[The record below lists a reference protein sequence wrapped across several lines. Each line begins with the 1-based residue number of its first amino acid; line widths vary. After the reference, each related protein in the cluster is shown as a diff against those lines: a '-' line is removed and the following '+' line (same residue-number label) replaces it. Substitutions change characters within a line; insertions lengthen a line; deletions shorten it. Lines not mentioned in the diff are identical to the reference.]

1 MAMLCACSG
10 EQFQL
15 EEAPQ
20 SPESLA
26 TRDFSVS
33 GLSTRTGGDWESRFD
48 DSQVDDVESTL
59 KETLSLNYEEA
70 RALLGRLEYQRGNFD
85 AALQVFQGIDIRGLR
100 VKMAKAIAERT
111 RPRRARSKGQHLQTN
126 LMSMHSV
133 TLILEAMLLKSKSLE
148 GLGRARDAAIECRN
162 ILDIVESAW
171 PHGLPEGIGH
181 DSKLKE
187 MFHKA
192 LELLPK
198 LWKQAGFLEEAIA
211 AYRCALVTPW
221 NLDPQRCAILQKDLA
236 ATLLYGGVEVTLPPQ
251 LQLLWG
257 SAAPTS
263 NVEEAILLLFILMKK
278 VAFQEIS
285 WDPEI
290 MDHLIY
296 ALAVS
301 EQYEI
306 LASHIEQLL
315 PGIYSR
321 AERWYILALC
331 YAAAGLDDVAI
342 NILRK
347 TLGKSEK
354 KHKPHLSTVLLG
366 AKLCNKNPIH
376 AYEGIHFGMKAFQL
390 TKNEENHLMGVASHL
405 LGVSYG
411 LCARSSISDSQR
423 LFFQKESL
431 KLLQLALTIERDNP
445 EVLYSLGMENAI
457 QRNIHAAVENA
468 AEYLDKITGSSTDGW
483 KLLCLVVSAQ
493 QNLKDSEAIV
503 DLAVQETGEVD
514 GMALLRLKAL
524 LQAAQQQPKHSI
536 ETYRTLLAM
545 IQAQREVGSHISNN
559 EVKPERKVEME
570 AWLDLSAIYMKL
582 GSWADSHVCLD
593 KAKSI
598 GLFSPESWHATG
610 VLFEAQSLHK
620 EALTAF
626 LISLSL
632 EPEHVPSMVSTASV
646 LRVLGGDAMVIA
658 KSFLMNA
665 LRLDPANHDAWMNL
679 GFISKIEGE
688 LEQAA
693 DCFQAAYEL
702 SQSSPVHKF
711 V

>member
-1 MAMLCACSG
+1 MLCACSG

-33 GLSTRTGGDWESRFD
+33 GLSTRTGGDWDSRFD
-48 DSQVDDVESTL
+48 DCQVDDVESTL

-100 VKMAKAIAERT
+100 TRMSKAIAERT
-111 RPRRARSKGQHLQTN
+111 RQRRTRSKGGNLQVN
-126 LMSMHSV
+126 LMSLHSV
-133 TLILEAMLLKSKSLE
+133 SLILEAMLLKSKSLE

-171 PHGLPEGIGH
+171 PHGMPEGIGD

-198 LWKQAGFLEEAIA
+198 LWKQAGFLEEAIG
-211 AYRCALVTPW
+211 AYRHALVKPW
-221 NLDPQRCAILQKDLA
+221 NLDVKRWACLQKDLA
-236 ATLLYGGVEVTLPPQ
+236 TTLLYGGVEVTLPPQ

-257 SAAPTS
+257 CATPAS
-263 NVEEAILLLFILMKK
+263 NIEEAILLLFILMKK
-278 VAFQEIS
+278 VAYQEIS

-290 MDHLIY
+290 MDHLTY
-296 ALAVS
+296 ALSVS
-301 EQYEI
+301 GQYEI

-315 PGIYSR
+315 PGVYSR

-331 YAAAGLDDVAI
+331 YAAAGLDHIAI

-347 TLGKSEK
+347 TLGQSEK
-354 KHKPHLSTVLLG
+354 KHKPHLPSLLLG
-366 AKLCNKNPIH
+366 TKLCNKNTMRAH
-376 AYEGIHFGMKAFQL
+376 EGMDFGMRAFQL
-390 TKNEENHLMGVASHL
+390 AKNEENHLMGVASHL
-405 LGVSYG
+405 LGVLYG
-411 LCARSSISDSQR
+411 LCARTSISDSQR
-423 LFFQKESL
+423 LYFQKESL
-431 KLLQLALTIERDNP
+431 KLLQLAVTIERDDP
-445 EVLYSLGMENAI
+445 EVIYSLGMQNAV

-468 AEYLDKITGSSTDGW
+468 AEYLDKMAGSSTDGW
-483 KLLCLVVSAQ
+483 KLLSLVVSAQ
-493 QNLKDSEAIV
+493 QNLKESEAIV
-503 DLAVQETGEVD
+503 DLAAHETGEVD
-514 GMALLRLKAL
+514 GMEFLRLKAL

-536 ETYRTLLAM
+536 ETYRTLLAI
-545 IQAQREVGSHISNN
+545 IQAGREVESWTSNT
-559 EVKPERKVEME
+559 EVKPERKIEME

-582 GSWADSHVCLD
+582 GSWADSHVCLA

-626 LISLSL
+626 VVSLSL

-646 LRVLGGDAMVIA
+646 LRVLGGNAMVIA

-665 LRLDPANHDAWMNL
+665 LRLDPSNHEAWMNL
-679 GFISKIEGE
+679 GFVSKIEGE
-688 LEQAA
+688 LQQAA

-702 SQSSPVHKF
+702 SQSSPVQNF
-711 V
+711 M